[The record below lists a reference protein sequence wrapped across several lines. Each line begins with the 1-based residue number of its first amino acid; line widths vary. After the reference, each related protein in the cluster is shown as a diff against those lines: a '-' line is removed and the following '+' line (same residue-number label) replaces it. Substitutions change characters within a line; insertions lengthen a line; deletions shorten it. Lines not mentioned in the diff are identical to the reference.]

1 MIEGERGGQSGVGW
15 LLPFLLAVTD
25 SCMISTSELLCS
37 ASLTS
42 LNMSTVEAQCR
53 ARHSGSPEKCM
64 LKLEARV
71 STSVCGQT
79 GG

>member
-25 SCMISTSELLCS
+25 SCMISASELLCS

-42 LNMSTVEAQCR
+42 LNMSTVEAHCR
-53 ARHSGSPEKCM
+53 ARYSGTPEKCIP
-64 LKLEARV
+64 KLDARI
-71 STSVCGQT
+71 STSFRG
-79 GG
+79 